1 MNGEREDWTNIGS
14 RLREARAAAGLS
26 VRELAR
32 RINVSPSHVSQVERG
47 ISSYSVSMLYA
58 VAKTVGVSIDSFFEE
73 PSRRDERAAQASSAL
88 DGSVVLRARDRA
100 TIKLQSGPRW
110 ERLTPAAQTE
120 AEFLEVIYEPHAGDA
135 EELEFARHEG
145 VEYGVVIS
153 GELTIQVSFERTV
166 LFPGDSIRLD
176 SGIPHRFWNAGPAE
190 VRAIWFVSR
199 SQGATPSRAEWGG
212 VAPEH

>member
-1 MNGEREDWTNIGS
+1 MNEKHEDWTSIGP

-58 VAKTVGVSIDSFFEE
+58 VAKVVGASIDSFFEE
-73 PSRRDERAAQASSAL
+73 PSERDNRASQTSSPL
-88 DGSVVLRARDRA
+88 DGSVVLRERDRA
-100 TIKLQSGPRW
+100 SIKLQSGPRW
-110 ERLTPAAQTE
+110 ERLTPTAQTE
-120 AEFLEVIYEPHAGDA
+120 AEFLEVIYEPHSGDA
-135 EELEFARHEG
+135 EKLEFARHDG

-153 GELTIQVSFERTV
+153 GELTIQVSFEQTV

-176 SGIPHRFWNAGPAE
+176 SGIPHRFWNASSSE

-199 SQGATPSRAEWGG
+199 GQETTPSHKEWGEG
-212 VAPEH
+212 MPEH